1 MASSSVA
8 HRVSVLEVSASK
20 AGIGGLAALLGR
32 LFFATVFVLSAPNDF
47 THPVIQYAASQ
58 GVPFAGVLVPLAG
71 IIALVGGLSVML
83 GYRAKLGAW
92 LLILFLVAVTP
103 TMHRFWGISD
113 PMLAQNQMVHFMK
126 NLSMLGAALFIT
138 QVGAGSWS
146 LDSRRG

>member
-32 LFFATVFVLSAPNDF
+32 LFFATVFVLSAPNDL